1 MNAQIQPVYSPADPD
16 LQNGRTI
23 IKSWILHH
31 LHPQVIGF
39 ISVLISFA
47 YSALWESPEDIADR
61 SPVRG
66 SEWCCFF
73 YSIIKSYINA
83 CCLFSTTTKRCHDAK
98 WTDSLFPC
106 SCSSSRL
113 REGVMKSNEGKETLK
128 RGGCVIQRPMVY
140 WSLRRLSLFLSSQQ
154 GGVNCTVFFCNDW
167 RLPSASSV
175 FKLALIFS
183 ADRNDFFALAFSPK
197 WHNSLSARRIW
208 ADRWRV
214 LS

>member
-1 MNAQIQPVYSPADPD
+1 MLFFLFNYKVLHKCLLPFLHYNQTVPRCKMN
-16 LQNGRTI
+16 R
-23 IKSWILHH
+23 
-31 LHPQVIGF
+31 F
-39 ISVLISFA
+39 LI
-47 YSALWESPEDIADR
+47 
-61 SPVRG
+61 
-66 SEWCCFF
+66 
-73 YSIIKSYINA
+73 
-83 CCLFSTTTKRCHDAK
+83 
-98 WTDSLFPC
+98 PC

-197 WHNSLSARRIW
+197 WHDSLSARRIW